1 MEQLLLPGTLIFLI
15 PIVAIIG
22 SFVVKLRKMELE
34 RGDSVNDELLRS
46 VQRELI
52 SLKRRM
58 ENVEAIV
65 TGEESDKRMNT
76 THLDEKDN
84 PEDSLNDQRLRNML
98 R

>member
-1 MEQLLLPGTLIFLI
+1 MEQLLNPGTLIFLI

-22 SFVVKLRKMELE
+22 GFIVKLRKMELD
-34 RGDSVNDELLRS
+34 RTDGANDEMLRS

-58 ENVEAIV
+58 ENIEAIV
-65 TGEESDKRMNT
+65 AGDEPDKGIRSSQ
-76 THLDEKDN
+76 LGEKDKAD
-84 PEDSLNDQRLRNML
+84 DSVNDNRLRNML